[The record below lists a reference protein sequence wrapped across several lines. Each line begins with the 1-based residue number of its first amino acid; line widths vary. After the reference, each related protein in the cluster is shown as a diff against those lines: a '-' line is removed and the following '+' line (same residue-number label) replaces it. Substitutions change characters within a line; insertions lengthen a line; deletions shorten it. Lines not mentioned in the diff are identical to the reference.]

1 MNTKEQLRLD
11 TYRKGLDKAFYDL
24 HQDQFNLNQY
34 KHRPLHIQIDKVQ
47 ALLGNDWLVVI
58 NHD

>member
-1 MNTKEQLRLD
+1 MYTTEQRLA
-11 TYRKGLDKAFYDL
+11 TYKRGLDKAFYDL

-34 KHRPLHIQIDKVQ
+34 KTEPLSVQIYMVQ
-47 ALLGNDWLVVI
+47 KALGSDWLVVI